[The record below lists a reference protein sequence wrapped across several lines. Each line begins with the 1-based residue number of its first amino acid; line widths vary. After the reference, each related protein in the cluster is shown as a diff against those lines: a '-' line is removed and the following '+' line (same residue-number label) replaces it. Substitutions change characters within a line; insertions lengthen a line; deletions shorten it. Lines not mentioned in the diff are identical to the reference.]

1 MPKSNSEEAKTK
13 LFILVTEAM
22 FIIVTVSKMEKKNPK
37 RKQNSVWVKKNC
49 LKNGQI
55 DVYLLCFFFRK

>member
-37 RKQNSVWVKKNC
+37 RKQNSVWVKK
-49 LKNGQI
+49 I
-55 DVYLLCFFFRK
+55 V